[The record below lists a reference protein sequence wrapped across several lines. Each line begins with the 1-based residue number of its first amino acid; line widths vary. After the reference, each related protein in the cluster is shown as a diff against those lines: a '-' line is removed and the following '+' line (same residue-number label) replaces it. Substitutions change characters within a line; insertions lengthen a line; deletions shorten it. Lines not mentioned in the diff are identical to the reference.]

1 VNVEKRLLKMAD
13 SFAEQT
19 SKEDLDAFTAQVLD
33 RLELTVPSKTN
44 SPGGAGPTGVGA
56 SGGGLREG
64 NDADRKVGEG
74 RERDMFECRS
84 VATGDL
90 QACQGQPCPDR

>member
-1 VNVEKRLLKMAD
+1 VDVEKRLLKIAD

-33 RLELTVPSKTN
+33 RLGLIVPSKTGT
-44 SPGGAGPTGVGA
+44 SGGAGPTEVGT

-64 NDADRKVGEG
+64 DNTDQQVGEG
-74 RERDMFECRS
+74 AERNMSGCRS
-84 VATGDL
+84 
-90 QACQGQPCPDR
+90 